1 MDYYN
6 MMAKMGQ
13 RSTWNPACG
22 IFSTCKERPET
33 GCRAK
38 LDYIINC
45 WAFKDQNSIKQIK
58 IDQRLKIATPASI
71 RSKASACKGLLSLFL
86 YECCYSYRS
95 CWSPSMFFHS
105 CCCCCAL
112 AAHKEHH
119 ANTCPLNRTESSW
132 IRLNWGDQASTCMHF
147 LKTEPRHVTT
157 LRWSY
162 WWRQTKMLWAEA
174 LVQFSQDDALCM
186 CVCVCW
192 LANAN
197 TCTCTQASWQVMINA
212 LVRVYVYCIGLR
224 GHKAAFTITVWGFAF
239 TLETKHKPWSFGG
252 RTVQQPLVFTLR
264 YLVIKL
270 IIGLENNLHQMDS

>member
-1 MDYYN
+1 
-6 MMAKMGQ
+6 
-13 RSTWNPACG
+13 
-22 IFSTCKERPET
+22 
-33 GCRAK
+33 
-38 LDYIINC
+38 
-45 WAFKDQNSIKQIK
+45 
-58 IDQRLKIATPASI
+58 
-71 RSKASACKGLLSLFL
+71 
-86 YECCYSYRS
+86 
-95 CWSPSMFFHS
+95 MFFHS

-132 IRLNWGDQASTCMHF
+132 IRLNRDDQALTCMHF

-157 LRWSY
+157 LHLNWSY
-162 WWRQTKMLWAEA
+162 WWRKTKLLWAAA

-186 CVCVCW
+186 CWFENV
-192 LANAN
+192 N
-197 TCTCTQASWQVMINA
+197 TCTCTQASLQVMINA

-239 TLETKHKPWSFGG
+239 ILETKHFKLDQRDREQVNGG